1 MAGVVD
7 HFTEF
12 KRGAMQIMFRKLTIT
27 LMISVLGLGLVQAQ
41 NEGSYAG
48 VDPSDQ
54 TVVYWH
60 QYSDDSTQAN
70 TMSALIEEFNSANE
84 YGITVEAIHQGSY
97 GPIEDLMNTA
107 ILSGELPNLV
117 AGYANAVAGW
127 ANEGVVV
134 DINLLLNS
142 PEWGIPP
149 DEQQMLNFDLLDVNQ
164 LDFPPFHGMRVAWAN
179 QNSLNVFYT
188 NLDIVEALG
197 FERRAPQTLA
207 EFEAISCAA
216 GASDM
221 YQGYPLD
228 TGTSHFES
236 FVAAHGGAI
245 FDSAAGAYIFG
256 SDEVVA
262 AMEMFT
268 RMLENNC
275 AYLFAERYQNT
286 GDFSVGITPFA
297 AGSSAGI
304 PFITWDAAAA
314 EMTDEWVITAFP
326 GAEGVGPTLQ
336 LFVPSQA
343 ILTSRPESEVATW
356 LFVKFLAGAD
366 AQLAWSGATGYF
378 SIRNDIEVTAD
389 DFTEPRMPY
398 ERFVEVQGI
407 LQDDALSVYSS
418 PGLPSYSAVRG
429 IVPNVI
435 SEVVNGD
442 TAAAAALAEL
452 NEEAADLHA
461 DLDI

>member
-1 MAGVVD
+1 M
-7 HFTEF
+7 
-12 KRGAMQIMFRKLTIT
+12 KNKLFIA
-27 LMISVLGLGLVQAQ
+27 LLLCVLSFGLVQAQ
-41 NEGSYAG
+41 DANYEG
-48 VDPSDQ
+48 VDPSGQ

-60 QYSDDSTQAN
+60 QYSDDSSQAN
-70 TMSALIEEFNSANE
+70 TMSALIEEFNSSNE
-84 YGITVEAIHQGSY
+84 YGITVETIHQGSY
-97 GPIEDLMNTA
+97 GPIQDLINTA
-107 ILSGELPNLV
+107 ILAGELPNLV
-117 AGYANAVAGW
+117 AAYANAVAGW

-142 PEWGIPP
+142 PEWGIAAE
-149 DEQQMLNFDLLDVNQ
+149 EQAMLNFSLLDVNQ

-188 NLDIVEALG
+188 NLDIVERLG
-197 FERRAPQTLA
+197 FERRVPETLA
-207 EFEAISCAA
+207 EFEEISCAA

-221 YQGYPLD
+221 YEGYPLD

-245 FDSAAGAYIFG
+245 FDDASGEYIFE
-256 SDEVVA
+256 SDEVA
-262 AMEMFT
+262 ATMEMFT

-286 GDFSVGITPFA
+286 GDFSVGVTPFA
-297 AGSSAGI
+297 TGSSAGI
-304 PFITWDAAAA
+304 PFVTWDAATA
-314 EMTDEWVITAFP
+314 EMTDEWVVTAFP
-326 GAEGVGPTLQ
+326 GADGVGRTVQ

-343 ILTSRPESEVATW
+343 VLTSTPEQEVATW

-378 SIRNDIEVTAD
+378 SIRNDIDVTPD

-398 ERFVEVQGI
+398 ERFIEVHGI
-407 LQDDALSVYSS
+407 LSDESVSVYSS

-429 IVPNVI
+429 LVPNVLA
-435 SEVVNGD
+435 EVVNGD
-442 TAAAAALAEL
+442 AEVAAALAEL
-452 NEEAADLHA
+452 NAEVAELHEE
-461 DLDI
+461 LDS

>member
-1 MAGVVD
+1 M
-7 HFTEF
+7 
-12 KRGAMQIMFRKLTIT
+12 KRILLAMPL
-27 LMISVLGLGLVQAQ
+27 LLSLGLGLVQAQ
-41 NEGSYAG
+41 GDMSYEG
-48 VDPSDQ
+48 VDPSGQ

-60 QYSDDSTQAN
+60 QYSDDSSQAE
-70 TMSALIEEFNSANE
+70 TMAALVDDFNSGNE
-84 YGITVEAIHQGSY
+84 YGITVETIHQGSY
-97 GPIEDLMNTA
+97 SPIQDLMNTA

-149 DEQQMLNFDLLDVNQ
+149 EEQANLNFDLLNVNQ
-164 LDFPPFHGMRVAWAN
+164 LDFPPFFGMRVAWAN

-197 FERRAPQTLA
+197 FERRPPATLA
-207 EFEAISCAA
+207 EFEEIACAA

-245 FDSAAGAYIFG
+245 FDGDADAYIFE
-256 SDEVVA
+256 SAEVLA
-262 AMEMFT
+262 ALELFT
-268 RMLENNC
+268 RMLENDC
-275 AYLFAERYQNT
+275 AYLYAERYQNT
-286 GDFSVGITPFA
+286 GDFAIGITPFA

-304 PFITWDAAAA
+304 PFVTWDAATA
-314 EMTDEWVITAFP
+314 EVTDEWVVTAFP
-326 GAEGVGPTLQ
+326 GAEGVGATIQ
-336 LFVPSQA
+336 LYVPSQA
-343 ILTSRPESEVATW
+343 ILTASPEAELATW
-356 LFVKFLAGAD
+356 LFVKYLAGKD

-378 SIRNDIEVTAD
+378 SIRNDIEVTEA

-398 ERFVEVQGI
+398 ARFVEVNGI
-407 LQDDALSVYSS
+407 LNDEAVSVYSS
-418 PGLPSYSAVRG
+418 PGLPSYSGVRG
-429 IVPNVI
+429 LVPNMIAEVI
-435 SEVVNGD
+435 NGD
-442 TAAAAALAEL
+442 AAAADALAEL
-452 NEEAADLHA
+452 NQEAAELH
-461 DLDI
+461 DELDA

>member
-1 MAGVVD
+1 MKTRMIIALMLCV
-7 HFTEF
+7 
-12 KRGAMQIMFRKLTIT
+12 LT
-27 LMISVLGLGLVQAQ
+27 LGLVQTQ
-41 NEGSYAG
+41 STTDYESI
-48 VDPSDQ
+48 DPSGQ

-60 QYSDDSTQAN
+60 QYSDDSSQAE
-70 TMSALIEEFNSANE
+70 TMSALIVEFNSSNE

-97 GPIEDLMNTA
+97 SPIQDLMNTA
-107 ILSGELPNLV
+107 ILAGELPNLV
-117 AGYANAVAGW
+117 AGYANAIAGW

-134 DINLLLNS
+134 DINQLLNS
-142 PEWGIPP
+142 PQWGIPA
-149 DEQQMLNFDLLDVNQ
+149 DEQANLNFDLLDVNQ
-164 LDFPPFHGMRVAWAN
+164 LDFAPFYGMRVAWAN

-197 FERRAPQTLA
+197 FERRPPETLA
-207 EFEAISCAA
+207 EFEEISCAA
-216 GASDM
+216 GASEM
-221 YQGYPLD
+221 YQGYPMD

-245 FDSAAGAYIFG
+245 FDSDSGAYIFE
-256 SDEVVA
+256 SDEVA
-262 AMEMFT
+262 ATLETFT

-304 PFITWDAAAA
+304 PFVTWDAATA
-314 EMTDEWVITAFP
+314 EMTDDWVVSGFP
-326 GAEGVGPTLQ
+326 GADGVGPTLQ

-343 ILTSRPESEVATW
+343 ILTATPEQEVATW
-356 LFVKFLAGAD
+356 LFVKFLAGAE

-378 SIRNDIEVTAD
+378 SIRNDIEVTED

-398 ERFVEVQGI
+398 HRFVEVQGI
-407 LQDDALSVYSS
+407 LADESVSIYSS

-429 IVPNVI
+429 LVPNVI
-435 SEVVNGD
+435 AEVVSGD
-442 TAAAAALAEL
+442 ATVAAALAEL
-452 NEEAADLHA
+452 NEEVAELHD
-461 DLDI
+461 DLDM

>member
-1 MAGVVD
+1 MKTLYLIVILLLSLGMAAAQGNVD
-7 HFTEF
+7 YE
-12 KRGAMQIMFRKLTIT
+12 
-27 LMISVLGLGLVQAQ
+27 S
-41 NEGSYAG
+41 
-48 VDPSDQ
+48 VDPSGQ

-60 QYSDDSTQAN
+60 QYSDDSSQAN
-70 TMSALIEEFNSANE
+70 TMAALIDDFNSSNE
-84 YGITVEAIHQGSY
+84 FGITVEAHHQGHY
-97 GPIEDLMNTA
+97 GNIEDLMNTA
-107 ILSGELPNLV
+107 ILSGELPNLA

-142 PEWGIPP
+142 PAWGIAA
-149 DEQQMLNFDLLDVNQ
+149 DEQANLNFNLLDVNQ
-164 LDFPPFHGMRVAWAN
+164 LDFAPFHGMRVAWAN

-197 FERRAPQTLA
+197 FERRVPATLA
-207 EFEAISCAA
+207 EFEEISCAA
-216 GASDM
+216 GESEM

-236 FVAAHGGAI
+236 FVAANGGAI
-245 FDSAAGAYIFG
+245 FDSEAGAYTFEAP
-256 SDEVVA
+256 EVVA
-262 AMEMFT
+262 TMELFT
-268 RMLENNC
+268 RMLDNGC

-286 GDFSVGITPFA
+286 GDFSIGITPFA

-314 EMTDEWVITAFP
+314 EMSDEWVVTAFP
-326 GAEGVGPTLQ
+326 GADDVGNTIQ

-343 ILTSRPESEVATW
+343 ILTASPEAEVATW
-356 LFVKFLAGAD
+356 LFVKYLAGAD

-378 SIRNDIEVTAD
+378 SIRNDIEVTEA

-398 ERFVEVQGI
+398 ARFVEVQGI
-407 LQDDALSVYSS
+407 LQDDSVSVYSS

-429 IVPNVI
+429 LVPNTLA
-435 SEVVNGD
+435 EVVNGD
-442 TAAAAALAEL
+442 AAVADAVAEL
-452 NEEAADLHA
+452 NAEANELHEE
-461 DLDI
+461 LD

>member
-1 MAGVVD
+1 MKKLALVALVLLLSLGMA
-7 HFTEF
+7 
-12 KRGAMQIMFRKLTIT
+12 A
-27 LMISVLGLGLVQAQ
+27 AQ
-41 NEGSYAG
+41 GDANYEEI
-48 VDPSDQ
+48 DPSGQ

-60 QYSDDSTQAN
+60 QYSDDSSQAN
-70 TMSALIEEFNSANE
+70 TMAALIEDFNSSNE
-84 YGITVEAIHQGSY
+84 YGITVEAHHQGHY
-97 GPIEDLMNTA
+97 GNIEDLMNTA
-107 ILSGELPNLV
+107 ILAGELPNLA

-142 PEWGIPP
+142 PAWGIAA
-149 DEQQMLNFDLLDVNQ
+149 DEQANLNFNLLDVNQ
-164 LDFPPFHGMRVAWAN
+164 LDFAPFYGMRVAWAN

-197 FERRAPQTLA
+197 FERRVPATLA
-207 EFEAISCAA
+207 EFEEISCAA
-216 GASDM
+216 GASEM

-245 FDSAAGAYIFG
+245 FDSEAGDYIFE
-256 SDEVVA
+256 SAEVVA
-262 AMEMFT
+262 AMELFT
-268 RMLENNC
+268 RMLDNDC

-286 GDFSVGITPFA
+286 GDFSIGITPFA

-314 EMTDEWVITAFP
+314 EMTDEWVVSAFP
-326 GAEGVGPTLQ
+326 GADGVGNTIQ

-343 ILTSRPESEVATW
+343 ILTASPEAEVATW
-356 LFVKFLAGAD
+356 LFVKYLAGSD

-378 SIRNDIEVTAD
+378 SIRNDIEVTEA

-398 ERFVEVQGI
+398 ARFVEVQGI
-407 LQDDALSVYSS
+407 LQDESVSVYSS

-429 IVPNVI
+429 LVPNTLA
-435 SEVVNGD
+435 EVVNGD
-442 TAAAAALAEL
+442 AAVADAVAEL
-452 NEEAADLHA
+452 NAEASELHEE
-461 DLDI
+461 LD

>member
-1 MAGVVD
+1 M
-7 HFTEF
+7 
-12 KRGAMQIMFRKLTIT
+12 KRFLLAT
-27 LMISVLGLGLVQAQ
+27 LLLLLLGLGLVQAQ
-41 NEGSYAG
+41 ADMSYDG
-48 VDPSDQ
+48 VDPSGQ

-60 QYSDDSTQAN
+60 QYSDDSSQAE
-70 TMSALIEEFNSANE
+70 TMAALVEDFNSSNE
-84 YGITVEAIHQGSY
+84 YGITVETIHQGSY
-97 GPIEDLMNTA
+97 SPIQDLMNTA

-142 PEWGIPP
+142 TEWGIPP
-149 DEQQMLNFDLLDVNQ
+149 EDQANLNFNLLNVNQ
-164 LDFPPFHGMRVAWAN
+164 LDFPPFYGMRVAWAN

-197 FERRAPQTLA
+197 FERRPPATLA
-207 EFEAISCAA
+207 EFEAIACAA

-236 FVAAHGGAI
+236 FIAAHGGAI
-245 FDSAAGAYIFG
+245 FDGEADAYTFDSPEVLAAL
-256 SDEVVA
+256 EL
-262 AMEMFT
+262 FT
-268 RMLENNC
+268 RMLENDC

-286 GDFSVGITPFA
+286 GDFAIGITPFA

-304 PFITWDAAAA
+304 PFVTWDAATA
-314 EMTDEWVITAFP
+314 EMTDEWVVTAFP
-326 GAEGVGPTLQ
+326 GADGVGPTIQ

-343 ILTSRPESEVATW
+343 ILTGTPEAELATW
-356 LFVKFLAGAD
+356 LFVKYLAGKE

-378 SIRNDIEVTAD
+378 SIRNDIEVTEA

-398 ERFVEVQGI
+398 ARFIEVSGI
-407 LQDDALSVYSS
+407 LNDEAVSVYSS
-418 PGLPSYSAVRG
+418 PGLPSYSGVRG

-435 SEVVNGD
+435 AEVVNGD
-442 TAAAAALAEL
+442 AAAAEALAEL
-452 NEEAADLHA
+452 NREAAELHEE
-461 DLDI
+461 LDA

>member
-1 MAGVVD
+1 MNRILLVLLLAL
-7 HFTEF
+7 
-12 KRGAMQIMFRKLTIT
+12 APA
-27 LMISVLGLGLVQAQ
+27 LGLTQAQ
-41 NEGSYAG
+41 SDMSYEG
-48 VDPSDQ
+48 VDPSGQ

-60 QYSDDSTQAN
+60 QYSDDSSQAE
-70 TMSALIEEFNSANE
+70 TMAALIEDFNSSNE
-84 YGITVEAIHQGSY
+84 YGITVTSQHQGHY
-97 GPIEDLMNTA
+97 GTIQDLMNTA

-117 AGYANAVAGW
+117 AGYANAAAGW

-134 DINLLLNS
+134 DINLLMNS
-142 PEWGIPP
+142 PDWGIPP
-149 DEQQMLNFDLLDVNQ
+149 EEQANLNFNLLNVNQ

-197 FERRAPQTLA
+197 FERRPPATLA
-207 EFEAISCAA
+207 EFEAIACAA
-216 GASDM
+216 GASEM

-245 FDSAAGAYIFG
+245 YSGEADSYIFE

-262 AMEMFT
+262 ALELFT
-268 RMLENNC
+268 RMLDNNC

-286 GDFSVGITPFA
+286 GDFSIGITPFA

-304 PFITWDAAAA
+304 PFITWDAATA
-314 EMTDEWVITAFP
+314 EMTDEWVVTAFP
-326 GAEGVGPTLQ
+326 GAEGVGATIQ

-343 ILTSRPESEVATW
+343 ILTGTPEAELATW
-356 LFVKFLAGAD
+356 LFVKYLAGAD

-378 SIRNDIEVTAD
+378 SIRNDIEVTEA

-398 ERFVEVQGI
+398 ARFIEVSGI
-407 LQDDALSVYSS
+407 LSDDSVSVYSS

-429 IVPNVI
+429 LVPNVI
-435 SEVVNGD
+435 AEVVNGD
-442 TAAAAALAEL
+442 AAPADALAEL
-452 NEEAADLHA
+452 NVEAAELH
-461 DLDI
+461 DELDA

>member
-1 MAGVVD
+1 MNR
-7 HFTEF
+7 FLI
-12 KRGAMQIMFRKLTIT
+12 AMLMLLT
-27 LMISVLGLGLVQAQ
+27 LGLGLVQAQ
-41 NEGSYAG
+41 GDMSYEG
-48 VDPSDQ
+48 VDPSGQ

-60 QYSDDSTQAN
+60 QYSDDSSQAE
-70 TMSALIEEFNSANE
+70 TMAALVADFNSSNE
-84 YGITVEAIHQGSY
+84 YGITVETIHQGSY
-97 GPIEDLMNTA
+97 GPIQDLMNTA

-142 PEWGIPP
+142 PHWGIAA
-149 DEQQMLNFDLLDVNQ
+149 DEQANLNFNLLNVNQ
-164 LDFPPFHGMRVAWAN
+164 LDFPPFYGMRVAWAN

-197 FERRAPQTLA
+197 FERRVPATLA
-207 EFEAISCAA
+207 EFEEIACAA

-245 FDSAAGAYIFG
+245 FDGDADSYIFE
-256 SDEVVA
+256 SAEVLA
-262 AMEMFT
+262 ALELFT
-268 RMLENNC
+268 RMLENDC

-286 GDFSVGITPFA
+286 GDFAIGLTPFA

-304 PFITWDAAAA
+304 PFITWDAATA
-314 EMTDEWVITAFP
+314 EMTDEWVVSAFP
-326 GAEGVGPTLQ
+326 GAEGVGATIQ

-343 ILTSRPESEVATW
+343 ILTATPEAELATW
-356 LFVKFLAGAD
+356 LFVKYLAGKE

-378 SIRNDIEVTAD
+378 SIRNDIEVTEA

-398 ERFVEVQGI
+398 ARFIEVSGI
-407 LQDDALSVYSS
+407 LSDESVSVYSS

-429 IVPNVI
+429 LVPNVI
-435 SEVVNGD
+435 AEVVNGD
-442 TAAAAALAEL
+442 AAPADALAEL
-452 NEEAADLHA
+452 NAEAAELH
-461 DLDI
+461 DELDA

>member
-1 MAGVVD
+1 MNRFLLVV
-7 HFTEF
+7 
-12 KRGAMQIMFRKLTIT
+12 L
-27 LMISVLGLGLVQAQ
+27 LSLSLGLGLALAQ
-41 NEGSYAG
+41 EDMSYEG
-48 VDPSDQ
+48 VDPSGQ

-60 QYSDDSTQAN
+60 QYSDDSSQAE
-70 TMSALIEEFNSANE
+70 TMSALIDDFNSTND
-84 YGITVEAIHQGSY
+84 YGITVEGQHQGHY
-97 GPIEDLMNTA
+97 GTIQDLMNTA

-142 PEWGIPP
+142 PEWGIAAE
-149 DEQQMLNFDLLDVNQ
+149 EQAMLNFNLLDVNQ
-164 LDFPPFHGMRVAWAN
+164 LDYPPFYGMRVAWAN
-179 QNSLNVFYT
+179 QNSLNVFYS
-188 NLDIVEALG
+188 NLDIIEALG
-197 FERRAPQTLA
+197 FERRAPATLA
-207 EFEAISCAA
+207 EFEEISCAA

-228 TGTSHFES
+228 TGISHFES

-245 FDSAAGAYIFG
+245 YDGAADAYIFE
-256 SDEVVA
+256 SAEVVA
-262 AMEMFT
+262 AMELFT
-268 RMLENNC
+268 RMLENDC

-286 GDFSVGITPFA
+286 GDFAIGVTPFA

-304 PFITWDAAAA
+304 PFITWDAATA
-314 EMTDEWVITAFP
+314 EMTDEWVVTAFP
-326 GAEGVGPTLQ
+326 GGEGVGPTIQ

-343 ILTSRPESEVATW
+343 ILTATSEAELATW
-356 LFVKFLAGAD
+356 LFVKYLAGKD

-378 SIRNDIEVTAD
+378 SIRNDIEVTEA

-398 ERFVEVQGI
+398 ARFVEVNGI
-407 LQDDALSVYSS
+407 LGDESVSVYSS

-435 SEVVNGD
+435 AEVVNGD
-442 TAAAAALAEL
+442 AAPADALAEL
-452 NEEAADLHA
+452 NAEVAELH
-461 DLDI
+461 DELDA

>member
-1 MAGVVD
+1 MNRLLLVAVMLL
-7 HFTEF
+7 
-12 KRGAMQIMFRKLTIT
+12 A
-27 LMISVLGLGLVQAQ
+27 LGLSLVQAQ
-41 NEGSYAG
+41 GDMSYEG
-48 VDPSDQ
+48 VDPSGQ

-60 QYSDDSTQAN
+60 QYSDDSSQAE
-70 TMSALIEEFNSANE
+70 TMAALVEDFNSSNE
-84 YGITVEAIHQGSY
+84 YDITVETIHQGSY
-97 GPIEDLMNTA
+97 GPIQDLMNTA

-142 PEWGIPP
+142 PEWGIPA
-149 DEQQMLNFDLLDVNQ
+149 DEQQNLNFALLDVNQ
-164 LDFPPFHGMRVAWAN
+164 LDFSPFHGMRVAWAN

-197 FERRAPQTLA
+197 FERRPPATLA
-207 EFEAISCAA
+207 EFEEISCAA
-216 GASDM
+216 GASEM

-245 FDSAAGAYIFG
+245 YSGEVDSYIFE
-256 SDEVVA
+256 SDEVVSA
-262 AMEMFT
+262 LELFT

-286 GDFSVGITPFA
+286 GDFAVGLTPFA

-304 PFITWDAAAA
+304 PFITWDAATA
-314 EMTDEWVITAFP
+314 EMTDEWVVGAFP
-326 GAEGVGPTLQ
+326 GAAGVGSTIQ

-343 ILTSRPESEVATW
+343 ILTATPEAELATW
-356 LFVKFLAGAD
+356 LFVKYLAGAD

-378 SIRNDIEVTAD
+378 SIRNDIEVTEV

-398 ERFVEVQGI
+398 ARFIEVSGI
-407 LQDDALSVYSS
+407 LGDGAVSVYSS

-429 IVPNVI
+429 LVPNVI
-435 SEVVNGD
+435 AEVVNGD
-442 TAAAAALAEL
+442 AAPADALAEL
-452 NEEAADLHA
+452 NAEAAELHA
-461 DLDI
+461 ELDA

>member
-1 MAGVVD
+1 MKRALILLLILLAFGAG
-7 HFTEF
+7 
-12 KRGAMQIMFRKLTIT
+12 MT
-27 LMISVLGLGLVQAQ
+27 LAQ
-41 NEGSYAG
+41 GDTDYEGI
-48 VDPSDQ
+48 DPSGQ

-60 QYSDDSTQAN
+60 QYSDDSSQAN
-70 TMSALIEEFNSANE
+70 TMAALVDDFNSNNG
-84 YGITVEAIHQGSY
+84 YGITVEAIHQGHY
-97 GPIEDLMNTA
+97 GTIEDLMNTA
-107 ILSGELPNLV
+107 ILSGELPNMA

-142 PEWGIPP
+142 PNWGISA
-149 DEQQMLNFDLLDVNQ
+149 DEQSNLNFNLLNVNQ
-164 LDFPPFHGMRVAWAN
+164 LDFSPFYGMRVAWAN

-197 FERRAPQTLA
+197 FERRVPETLA
-207 EFEAISCAA
+207 EFEEISCAA
-216 GASDM
+216 GASEM
-221 YQGYPLD
+221 YEGYPLD

-245 FDSAAGAYIFG
+245 FDADAGAYTFEA
-256 SDEVVA
+256 DAVVA

-268 RMLENNC
+268 RMLANDC

-286 GDFSVGITPFA
+286 GDFSIGLTPFA

-304 PFITWDAAAA
+304 PFITWDAAEA
-314 EMTDEWVITAFP
+314 EMTDEWVVTAFP
-326 GAEGVGPTLQ
+326 GAEGVGRTIQ

-343 ILTSRPESEVATW
+343 ILTASPEAELATW
-356 LFVKFLAGAD
+356 LFVRYLAGAE

-378 SIRNDIEVTAD
+378 SIRNDIEVSEA

-398 ERFVEVQGI
+398 SRFVEVQGI
-407 LQDDALSVYSS
+407 LQDDMVSVYSS

-429 IVPNVI
+429 IVPNTI
-435 SEVVNGD
+435 AEVVNGD
-442 TAAAAALAEL
+442 AAAVDALAEL
-452 NEEAADLHA
+452 NAEAKELHE
-461 DLDI
+461 DLD

>member
-1 MAGVVD
+1 M
-7 HFTEF
+7 
-12 KRGAMQIMFRKLTIT
+12 KKLVIVSLLL
-27 LMISVLGLGLVQAQ
+27 LMLSIGLAQAQ
-41 NEGSYAG
+41 GDMDYEGI
-48 VDPSDQ
+48 DPSGQ

-60 QYSDDSTQAN
+60 QYSDDSSQAN
-70 TMSALIEEFNSANE
+70 TMATLIEDFNSSNG
-84 YGITVEAIHQGSY
+84 YGIAVEAHHQGHY
-97 GPIEDLMNTA
+97 GTIEDLMNTA

-127 ANEGVVV
+127 ASEGVVV

-142 PEWGIPP
+142 PAWGISA
-149 DEQQMLNFDLLDVNQ
+149 DEQANLNFNLLDVNQ
-164 LDFPPFHGMRVAWAN
+164 LDFAPFYGMRVAWAN

-188 NLDIVEALG
+188 NLDIVEELG
-197 FERRAPQTLA
+197 FERRVPETLA

-216 GASDM
+216 GASED

-245 FDSAAGAYIFG
+245 FDSEAGDYIFD

-262 AMEMFT
+262 AMELFT
-268 RMLENNC
+268 RMLENDC

-286 GDFSVGITPFA
+286 GDFSIGVTPFA

-304 PFITWDAAAA
+304 PFITWDAATA
-314 EMTDEWVITAFP
+314 EMTDEWVVTAFP
-326 GAEGVGPTLQ
+326 GADGVGRTIQ

-343 ILTSRPESEVATW
+343 ILTASPEAEVATW
-356 LFVKFLAGAD
+356 LFVRYLAGSE

-378 SIRNDIEVTAD
+378 SIRNDIEVTEA
-389 DFTEPRMPY
+389 DFTEPRMPFA
-398 ERFVEVQGI
+398 RFVEVQGI
-407 LQDDALSVYSS
+407 VQDDMVSVYSS

-429 IVPNVI
+429 LVPNTI
-435 SEVVNGD
+435 AEVVNGEV
-442 TAAAAALAEL
+442 AAADALAEVNAEA
-452 NEEAADLHA
+452 NELHEE
-461 DLDI
+461 LD

>member
-1 MAGVVD
+1 M
-7 HFTEF
+7 
-12 KRGAMQIMFRKLTIT
+12 KRFLLAML
-27 LMISVLGLGLVQAQ
+27 LLLSLGLGLVKAQADM
-41 NEGSYAG
+41 SYDG
-48 VDPSDQ
+48 VDPSGQ

-60 QYSDDSTQAN
+60 QYSDDSSQAE
-70 TMSALIEEFNSANE
+70 TMAALVEDFNSSNE
-84 YGITVEAIHQGSY
+84 YGITVETIHQGSY
-97 GPIEDLMNTA
+97 SPIQDLMNTA

-149 DEQQMLNFDLLDVNQ
+149 EDQANLNFNLLNVNQ
-164 LDFPPFHGMRVAWAN
+164 LDFPPFYGMRVAWAN

-197 FERRAPQTLA
+197 FERRPPATLA
-207 EFEAISCAA
+207 EFEEIACAA

-236 FVAAHGGAI
+236 FIAAHGGAI
-245 FDSAAGAYIFG
+245 FDGEADAYTFDSPEVLAAL
-256 SDEVVA
+256 EL
-262 AMEMFT
+262 FT
-268 RMLENNC
+268 RMLENDC

-286 GDFSVGITPFA
+286 GDFAIGITPFA

-304 PFITWDAAAA
+304 PFVTWDAATA
-314 EMTDEWVITAFP
+314 EMTDEWVVTAFP
-326 GAEGVGPTLQ
+326 GADGVGPTIQ

-343 ILTSRPESEVATW
+343 ILTGTPEAELATW
-356 LFVKFLAGAD
+356 LFVKYLAGKE

-378 SIRNDIEVTAD
+378 SIRNDIEVTEA

-398 ERFVEVQGI
+398 ARFIEVSGI
-407 LQDDALSVYSS
+407 LNDEAVSVYSS
-418 PGLPSYSAVRG
+418 PGLPSYSGVRG

-435 SEVVNGD
+435 AEVVNGD
-442 TAAAAALAEL
+442 AAAAEALAEL
-452 NEEAADLHA
+452 NREAAELHEE
-461 DLDI
+461 LDA